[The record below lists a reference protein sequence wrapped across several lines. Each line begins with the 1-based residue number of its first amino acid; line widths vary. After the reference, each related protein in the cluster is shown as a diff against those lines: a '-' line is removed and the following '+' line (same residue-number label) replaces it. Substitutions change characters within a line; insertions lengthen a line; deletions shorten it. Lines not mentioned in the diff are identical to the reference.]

1 MLVMGS
7 HGHGGV
13 GGMFYG
19 ETVTGVHHN
28 IRVPLLVVPAAGT
41 EPALHSQ
48 KPKAD
53 NPKAGASL

>member
-13 GGMFYG
+13 GAIFYG

-28 IRVPLLVVPAAGT
+28 IRIPLLVVPTSSA
-41 EPALHSQ
+41 EPALHSSSQ
-48 KPKAD
+48 KDDISP
-53 NPKAGASL
+53 